1 MPYVELHAHSS
12 YSFLDGASLPEE
24 LAVRAAEL
32 GYPALA
38 LTDHDG
44 VYGSLEFAHAAKHFG
59 VRPIT
64 GAELTLAD
72 RSHVTVLVETAKGYA
87 NLCRLITAA
96 HAHTRPEGKETQPP
110 ADPALDQALLEELNE
125 GLVCLS
131 GCARHGLAVRNPN
144 GAARL
149 ARAFGRER
157 FFVELQ
163 RPYERGDARRNAG
176 LRDLAASLG
185 VPTIVTGDVHAHH
198 LRRAA
203 LQDVLVAIRHRS
215 SLDGCEAERRGNHEC
230 VLLSPAEM
238 VERFPEDRAA
248 VARTVELAE
257 RLRFDLTEEL
267 GYRYPDFSDSPE
279 PAIVQ
284 LAHVCKRTFEDRY
297 PRGHKLRREAR
308 ARLDEELKLIDEL
321 GLAGFFLLHWD
332 VLELARECALEV
344 RGRDSPRHA
353 LPPGRGRGSS
363 VGSLVC
369 YLTGLSHVD
378 PVGAEL
384 SLGRFLNRELDSV
397 PDIDLDFPR
406 DIREKLIVAVT
417 ERYGREHAAL
427 VASFST
433 YRSRGAIR
441 DVGKALGLPYAELE
455 RIARV
460 SEGWNAKRV
469 AEELQQLPD
478 ADRKLLSP
486 RWRAF
491 GELCHE
497 IAGLPRH
504 ISQHPGGMVIS
515 SRPLVELV
523 PVQPAAMA
531 GRQMCQWDKD
541 SCADAGFL
549 KIDLLGLGMLSA
561 VEDCVDQ
568 IARLQ
573 GKPIDL
579 SRIPLDDKAVYE
591 EIQRADTI
599 GDFQIESRAQMQSLL
614 RTRPENI
621 DDLTVQVA
629 LVRPGPIQGKA
640 VHPYIEHRQR
650 LREDPSFVPPV
661 DHPLLAD
668 CLRSTLGVVV
678 FQDQVLEVAIA
689 LAGFSVGEAEGLRR
703 AMSRKRS
710 HDALEAYRERF
721 VEGAL
726 RKGVDAETADMVYD
740 KLVGFSGFGFP
751 KSHAA
756 AFGLLAYQSAWL
768 RHHYPAEFLC
778 ALLNAQPM
786 GFYPPATLVRDG
798 QRRGVETRPP
808 DVNVSAA
815 KCAVEDGAVRIG
827 IDYVNGI
834 GEDRGGGCRRG
845 ARAGANRSPSVRDL
859 AQRTQLS
866 EHGLE
871 TLIVAGACDCFELPR
886 RQLLWQLGLVPRSQS
901 VPGSG
906 GEEKQLALPLDPTA
920 ATPELPEPTVW
931 ERMLADYRTT
941 NLSVGVHPHG
951 APACASAGW
960 RDLLARPRERA
971 GPRAGGDRGNGCRTA
986 AARDRE
992 RRRLHADRGRVRP
1005 GQPDR
1010 AAVGLRQAPSDRP
1023 RRAAHPRARPLRT
1036 DRAQPERP
1044 RPLARDTR
1052 AARAPDLAGVRSGRQ
1067 PARAPTTSATA
1078 DSVGLR
1084 RLLIGSRCSI
1094 ERPSCALRLKAV
1106 LTSATW
1112 VNACGKLPS
1121 WRRVSGSHSS
1131 ASRPRSLRRS
1141 RSRSKDLL
1149 GLVVPS
1155 LEREIVGE
1163 PEGAREERALA
1174 GRQPVDGP
1182 CLFVVR
1188 CTGRRARRARGHA
1201 RSPRPCRPC
1210 AGRPPGGSR
1219 RAGSSAGSRPA
1230 ASSRTTA

>member
-1 MPYVELHAHSS
+1 MRKKEKLDPRVHRRASVPYVELHAHSS

-24 LAVRAAEL
+24 LAVEAAEL

-72 RSHVTVLVETAKGYA
+72 RSHVTLLVETAKGYA

-96 HAHTRPEGKETQPP
+96 HAHTRPRGRESQPP
-110 ADPALDQALLEELNE
+110 ANPALDQSLLEELNE

-144 GAARL
+144 ATAQL
-149 ARAFGRER
+149 AGAFGCDR

-163 RPYERGDARRNAG
+163 RPYERGDARRNTL
-176 LRDLAASLG
+176 LRELAESLG
-185 VPTIVTGDVHAHH
+185 VRTVVTGDVHAHH
-198 LRRAA
+198 SRRAP
-203 LQDVLVAIRHRS
+203 LQDVLVAVRHRS
-215 SLDGCEAERRGNHEC
+215 ALDGCEAERRGNHEC

-238 VERFPEDRAA
+238 VERFPEDRDA
-248 VARTVELAE
+248 VARTVELAG
-257 RLRFDLTEEL
+257 RLQFDLTEEL

-284 LAHVCKRTFEDRY
+284 LAEVCKRAFEDRY
-297 PRGHKLRREAR
+297 PSGHALRREAR
-308 ARLDEELKLIDEL
+308 ARLDEELKLVDEL

-332 VLELARECALEV
+332 VLELARECALDV

-378 PVGAEL
+378 PVGADL
-384 SLGRFLNRELDSV
+384 SLGRFLNRELDAV

-427 VASFST
+427 VASFAT

-460 SEGWNAKRV
+460 SDGWNAKRV
-469 AEELQQLPD
+469 AEELQLLPD

-491 GELCHE
+491 AELCHE

-561 VEDCVDQ
+561 VEDCVEQ
-568 IARLQ
+568 IAHLR

-579 SRIPLDDKAVYE
+579 SRIPLDDSEVYDD
-591 EIQRADTI
+591 IQRADTV

-614 RTRPENI
+614 RTCPENL

-640 VHPYIEHRQR
+640 VHPYVEHRQR

-710 HDALEAYRERF
+710 HDALEAYRGRF

-726 RKGVDAETADMVYD
+726 QKRVDAETADKVYD

-808 DVNVSAA
+808 DVNISAA
-815 KCAVEDGAVRIG
+815 KCTVEDDAVRIG

-834 GEDRGGGCRRG
+834 GEDDAKAVVDERERGG
-845 ARAGANRSPSVRDL
+845 SFTSVRDL

-871 TLIVAGACDCFELPR
+871 TLIVSGACDCFGLPR
-886 RQLLWQLGLVPRSQS
+886 RQLMWQLGLVRRSQS
-901 VPGSG
+901 VPGSA

-941 NLSVGVHPHG
+941 SLSVGVHPME
-951 APACASAGW
+951 
-960 RDLLARPRERA
+960 LLRAHLPDGVLSSRELEQA
-971 GPRAGGDRGNGCRTA
+971 
-986 AARDRE
+986 
-992 RRRLHADRGRVRP
+992 
-1005 GQPDR
+1005 PDR
-1010 AAVGLRQAPSDRP
+1010 AQVAVAGMAVARQRPATANGVVFMLIEDEFGAVNLIVPPSVYERH
-1023 RRAAHPRARPLRT
+1023 RAIVRGEPLILARGRF
-1036 DRAQPERP
+1036 ERVE
-1044 RPLARDTR
+1044 RNQNVLVHRLETLGPLAREVSQETE
-1052 AARAPDLAGVRSGRQ
+1052 
-1067 PARAPTTSATA
+1067 
-1078 DSVGLR
+1078 VGA
-1084 RLLIGSRCSI
+1084 S
-1094 ERPSCALRLKAV
+1094 
-1106 LTSATW
+1106 
-1112 VNACGKLPS
+1112 LP
-1121 WRRVSGSHSS
+1121 
-1131 ASRPRSLRRS
+1131 
-1141 RSRSKDLL
+1141 
-1149 GLVVPS
+1149 
-1155 LEREIVGE
+1155 
-1163 PEGAREERALA
+1163 GAHH
-1174 GRQPVDGP
+1174 
-1182 CLFVVR
+1182 F
-1188 CTGRRARRARGHA
+1188 GH
-1201 RSPRPCRPC
+1201 R
-1210 AGRPPGGSR
+1210 
-1219 RAGSSAGSRPA
+1219 
-1230 ASSRTTA
+1230 